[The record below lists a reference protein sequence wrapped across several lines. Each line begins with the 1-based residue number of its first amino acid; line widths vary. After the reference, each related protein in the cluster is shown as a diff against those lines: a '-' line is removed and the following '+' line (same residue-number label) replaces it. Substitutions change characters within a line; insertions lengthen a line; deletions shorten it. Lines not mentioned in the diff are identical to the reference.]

1 MAYFKEKNVLVTGGT
16 GLVGRELVELLVKD
30 GAKVTSISLDDNNF
44 ESEWDVNYI
53 KGDIRD
59 FQTCVD
65 AVKGQ
70 QYVFHI
76 AGIKGSPV
84 LVKELP
90 YVFFTNFIQMNTSM
104 IAAMNASEDM
114 EWGLY
119 TSTVGTYGPADVFY
133 EDKLWDQMPSRN
145 DWFAGWSKRMGEVMI
160 DAYQQQTGKRN
171 ISIIKPVN
179 IYGKFDN
186 FDLRTSTLIPSL
198 VRKIS
203 EATDTVD
210 VWGTGLSKRD
220 IIHARD
226 VARAAMHMVEHK
238 VDYSVN
244 IGKGEGITI
253 REVVETAIKVSG
265 KSLEVVLDST
275 KPTGDDA
282 RVANIDK
289 LNATGFVPTV
299 SLEDGIRETYEWY
312 QKNKDY
318 NGRYDAFHT
327 NDYTNKIEE

>member
-44 ESEWDVNYI
+44 ESDWDVNYI

-265 KSLEVVLDST
+265 KNLEVVLDST

-289 LNATGFVPTV
+289 LNGTGFVPTV

-312 QKNKDY
+312 QQNKDRK
-318 NGRYDAFHT
+318 GRYDAFYGNDGFLKT
-327 NDYTNKIEE
+327 N